1 MAWKD
6 ILKNRRTYSQDDL
19 ERLAPYWWEDLLLEL
34 RDEDEDNTD
43 KWGDEVY
50 QDAWDKYTNDKN
62 WLKNIKWW
70 KPWFD
75 VSDTEE
81 EMREKVLRFDP
92 DNFKDYAFSRSSSYN
107 PNPELRALDRSPPAS
122 YYED

>member
-107 PNPELRALDRSPPAS
+107 PNPELRALDRSPPAWW
-122 YYED
+122 YED

>member
-107 PNPELRALDRSPPAS
+107 PNPELRALDR
-122 YYED
+122 